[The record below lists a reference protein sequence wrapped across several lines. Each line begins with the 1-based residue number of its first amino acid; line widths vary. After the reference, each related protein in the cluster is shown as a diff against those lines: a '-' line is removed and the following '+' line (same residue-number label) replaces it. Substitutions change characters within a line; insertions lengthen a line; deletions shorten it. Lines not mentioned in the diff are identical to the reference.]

1 MESNAEFD
9 DQPDQPHDSQLFH
22 IDFYSLPNVYV
33 IVLLRDTTPRERP
46 PDILAPLSLAKGC
59 GGI

>member
-1 MESNAEFD
+1 MEFNADFH

-33 IVLLRDTTPRERP
+33 IVLLRDTTPENGP
-46 PDILAPLSLAKGC
+46 
-59 GGI
+59 